1 MVSPTLGAGS
11 LQGFLVSPLVE
22 ALDVV
27 VAAQEAVPW
36 LQFAP
41 QQGQKVIGEVAPP
54 VVDLTHY
61 NVPATYR
68 IALGEERVS
77 VNSVFGLS
85 AQLVD
90 MSSVPL
96 TILAY
101 HIAWRNVLGIHYK

>member
-1 MVSPTLGAGS
+1 MVLPTLGAGG

-27 VAAQEAVPW
+27 VATQEAVPW
-36 LQFAP
+36 LQFSP
-41 QQGQKVIGEVAPP
+41 QQGQEVVGEVAPP

-68 IALGEERVS
+68 IALEVERVS

-101 HIAWRNVLGIHYK
+101 HIAWRNVLGID